1 VTCEWKQLDAR
12 QLYCVAGSGVML
24 ILTGPGEPL
33 YSHRAP
39 ESGVMPPG
47 WFPPNPGPG
56 VDRPPRLRDGRPAS
70 PLYGSTAEDALMA
83 TGRGSMVF
91 VGEKARVRGIIKGMD
106 SGSEDQI
113 GVTVHCSDA
122 TCVQSLR

>member
-1 VTCEWKQLDAR
+1 MTCEWKQLDAR

-47 WFPPNPGPG
+47 WYPPTGPRG
-56 VDRPPRLRDGRPAS
+56 DRPPRLSDGRSAS
-70 PLYGSTAEDALMA
+70 PLYGLTAEEALKA

-91 VGEKARVRGIIKGMD
+91 VGEKARVRGIVKGM
-106 SGSEDQI
+106 GSVREDQI

-122 TCVQSLR
+122 TCLQSIR